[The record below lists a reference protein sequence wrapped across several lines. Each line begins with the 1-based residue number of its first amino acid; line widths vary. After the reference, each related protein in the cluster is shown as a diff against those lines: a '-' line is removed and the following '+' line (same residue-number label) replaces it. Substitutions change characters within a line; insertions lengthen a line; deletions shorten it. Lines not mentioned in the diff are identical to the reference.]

1 MVQAQGIQISW
12 GNCSVRNCWWSVCLL
27 VLRAAHDTRVYVW
40 IGHPPFDVG
49 RARLREAKQLISQL
63 KAEDAAA
70 PAKQALELSRDASD
84 QVSTAEAL
92 RCSADGFFSSLKWSV
107 ETSSQRKR

>member
-63 KAEDAAA
+63 KARRE
-70 PAKQALELSRDASD
+70 QEVGGS
-84 QVSTAEAL
+84 
-92 RCSADGFFSSLKWSV
+92 
-107 ETSSQRKR
+107 ETSCKTCGNHGDELNKNLDFF